1 MIIGIISNKMKSP
14 GIDLK
19 EFWMPDTMFIR
30 LTEALNNMVAI
41 ITSIND
47 G

>member
-1 MIIGIISNKMKSP
+1 
-14 GIDLK
+14 
-19 EFWMPDTMFIR
+19 MPDTMFIR

-47 G
+47 GQCIKCMGESGGKEA